1 MSKKEISQLS
11 LPNGCCCSQIAVT
24 PRNWKQAKKVSGP
37 WRIHFRFYDPSH
49 DGPIQVTDKQ
59 MNKFKNVHER
69 KEKTQFLIDTITQ
82 ALKAGYNPFHKAIV
96 NRSQAR
102 YDIEPKTL
110 FIPALQKVLAR
121 IDIEPAYKKHIE
133 KYVIPNI
140 EKAAKALSYNMMFI
154 SEVKRK
160 HIIFMLDHL
169 RQVNKKFSDNTFNRF
184 RTDLKIL
191 FTELVEVEAVESNII
206 KDIRVKQ
213 VETKERKILSPAE
226 RKFIN
231 ELLLKKYQDF
241 HRFLNIFFHSGARSS
256 ELLRIKLDDVELPNQ
271 RYKVTIRKGKKYRTV
286 WRVIKNIALPYWT
299 EIVQKAKPGDYLFSK
314 RLLPGAS
321 PIQPYQIH
329 KRWTRLIKNK
339 EFEIEGKKTKIEA
352 TFYSLK
358 FLNTTETVD
367 LLNEQAAAEM
377 NGHTS
382 TAMVVKIYDTKQES
396 RQAEK
401 LKKVN
406 NPFA

>member
-1 MSKKEISQLS
+1 MPKKEISQLL
-11 LPNGCCCSQIAVT
+11 LPNGCYCSAINVT
-24 PRNWKQAKKVSGP
+24 PSNWKQAKKINGP

-49 DGPIQVTDKQ
+49 AGPIQVTDKQ
-59 MNKFKNVHER
+59 MNKFKDVRAR

-96 NRSQAR
+96 NRSQAI

-110 FIPALQKVLAR
+110 FITALQKVLAR
-121 IDIEPAYKKHIE
+121 LDIEPAYKKHIE
-133 KYVIPNI
+133 KYIIPNMD
-140 EKAAKALSYNMMFI
+140 KAAIALSYNMMFI

-206 KDIRVKQ
+206 NDIRVKQ
-213 VETKERKILSPAE
+213 VETKERKVLSPAE

-231 ELLLKKYQDF
+231 ELLLDKYPDF

-256 ELLRIKLDDVELPNQ
+256 ELLRIKFEDVDLPNQ
-271 RYKVTIRKGKKYRTV
+271 RYKVTIRKGKKYRTI
-286 WRVIKNIALPYWT
+286 WRVIKNIALPFWT

-339 EFEIEGKKTKIEA
+339 EFEIEGKKTKIQA

-358 FLNTTETVD
+358 HLNTTEIVD
-367 LLNEQAAAEM
+367 QLNEQAAAEL
-377 NGHTS
+377 NGQTS
-382 TAMVVKIYDTKQES
+382 TAMVVKIYDTKQKT